1 MKLEVKVLL
10 KEPKKN
16 FESASEKPPESTKCT
31 PVFNFKVDPNDIEKT
46 INEAIHEMN
55 KRGITGKDTTPF
67 LLARIAEQTKGES
80 LDTNIKLV
88 LNNAKLAAEIA
99 AELCKL

>member
-1 MKLEVKVLL
+1 MGLNGGALITNPV
-10 KEPKKN
+10 P
-16 FESASEKPPESTKCT
+16 EK
-31 PVFNFKVDPNDIEKT
+31 FALDPNDIEKT
-46 INEAIHEMN
+46 INEAIQEMN

>member
-1 MKLEVKVLL
+1 MSLPLL
-10 KEPKKN
+10 SLLPLLVEN
-16 FESASEKPPESTKCT
+16 DDDDCAALLSAAVSLVEADFVTFFEA
-31 PVFNFKVDPNDIEKT
+31 T
-46 INEAIHEMN
+46 INEAIQEMN

-99 AELCKL
+99 VELCKR